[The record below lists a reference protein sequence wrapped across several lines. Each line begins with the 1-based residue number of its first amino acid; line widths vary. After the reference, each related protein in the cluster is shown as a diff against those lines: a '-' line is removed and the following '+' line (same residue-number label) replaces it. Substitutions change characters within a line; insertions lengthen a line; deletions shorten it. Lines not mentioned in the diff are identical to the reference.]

1 MNYSIGKEKD
11 DKKKGIQEFE
21 KAQMRL
27 YKNGRLYVW
36 IFSIVHIIFLIIY
49 CIFEPNAILPS
60 IIDVTL
66 IVGFIFGHETVRFLF
81 ALMTASRALSSF
93 NLMLEFYSINKGIS
107 IFFAI
112 MTVYNIVFCKLLFS
126 SKSISEYLYINRYG

>member
-66 IVGFIFGHETVRFLF
+66 IVGFIFRHETVRFLF

-126 SKSISEYLYINRYG
+126 SK